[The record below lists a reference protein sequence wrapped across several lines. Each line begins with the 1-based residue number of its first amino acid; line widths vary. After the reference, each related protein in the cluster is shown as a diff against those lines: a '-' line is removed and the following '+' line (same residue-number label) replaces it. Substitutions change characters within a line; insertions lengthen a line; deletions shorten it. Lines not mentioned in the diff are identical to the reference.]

1 MDRLSSEQRKRFYAL
16 MSISNKFHPKYA
28 VTKETEFQ
36 KTLTDDIIA
45 STLCKYAAQDIYN
58 IPDVILCTDRKNR
71 IGIKG
76 HLIYHFTKDMERFV
90 DVTTAS
96 DKGNVVIMGHD
107 TFNSIKQPL
116 KGRVN
121 VVISKDT
128 QWAFEIMEK
137 FPVEYKMDDWGNKIP
152 TCGVVVVPD
161 IDEVFLKEHFK
172 RYVETEDNYEGW
184 QFTAIGGRSVYD
196 ETLFEG
202 FFDRAYIT
210 IVDLI
215 DDSNGDDVTVE
226 ELLNANKAD
235 VVKLNNDV
243 SVYLDHFAMKDVE
256 TAEACAT
263 KGIINVDK
271 EIEVKAILDFQTWL
285 NAWKFV
291 PARLNYE
298 LGEAIKYIE

>member
-1 MDRLSSEQRKRFYAL
+1 
-16 MSISNKFHPKYA
+16 
-28 VTKETEFQ
+28 
-36 KTLTDDIIA
+36 
-45 STLCKYAAQDIYN
+45 
-58 IPDVILCTDRKNR
+58 
-71 IGIKG
+71 
-76 HLIYHFTKDMERFV
+76 MERFV

-271 EIEVKAILDFQTWL
+271 EIKVKAILDFQTWL